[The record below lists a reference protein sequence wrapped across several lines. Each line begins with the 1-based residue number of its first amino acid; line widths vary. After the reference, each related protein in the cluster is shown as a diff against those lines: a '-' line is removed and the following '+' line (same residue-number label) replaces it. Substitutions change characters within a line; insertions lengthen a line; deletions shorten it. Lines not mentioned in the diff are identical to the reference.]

1 MAVRETYQHRLG
13 RKPEGSWMNLS
24 RLFFSLLISTVALAN
39 TPKVEKLAA
48 ALEDTKQAV
57 VQEDVKQRKIMSSLF
72 DINRKMKRIVT
83 ERSDLVQE
91 RMLLET
97 TTSDLSR
104 KISEIEEKLKS
115 QKSFLRERLAF
126 IYRFGGQ
133 GVFRTLFSSTS
144 SAHLER
150 NLKILG
156 IVAKRDLELIKDY
169 SGTVADLGKKKNRL
183 QNRLEH
189 LRQLEKNIRDKEEKL
204 TLENGYK
211 NRILDGIRKSKKFA
225 MAKLQGLRA
234 KSLQMAMND
243 DSGVFDLLF
252 RPSFFEQKGELP
264 KPLEGQIVQNFGLI
278 RDEENNLTMSHK
290 GLFIS
295 ATSGAEIKSVFDGKV
310 AFSGEIPGFGQT
322 LVIDHGDHYY
332 TVYGNNQE
340 ILVTEGEEVQQSQKI
355 ASVGRNF
362 ETQRSG
368 LYFEIRHFSEPYDPR
383 LWLKGSRQ

>member
-1 MAVRETYQHRLG
+1 MRFAKGVAFLLSLVIFQTAVA
-13 RKPEGSWMNLS
+13 S
-24 RLFFSLLISTVALAN
+24 
-39 TPKVEKLAA
+39 TPKVEKLVED
-48 ALEDTKQAV
+48 LETTKKAV
-57 VQEDVKQRKIMSSLF
+57 VEEDVKQRKIMSSLF

-83 ERSDLVQE
+83 ERGDLVQE

-97 TTSDLSR
+97 TTSDLSK
-104 KISEIEEKLKS
+104 KILEIEDKVKS
-115 QKSFLRERLAF
+115 QKSFLRERLSF

-150 NLKILG
+150 NLKVLG
-156 IVAKRDLELIKDY
+156 IIAKRDLDLIKDY
-169 SGTVADLGKKKNRL
+169 SGTVADLGKKKERL
-183 QNRLEH
+183 QSRLEH
-189 LRQLEKNIRDKEEKL
+189 LRKLEKNIREKEDKL
-204 TLENGYK
+204 TFENSYK

-234 KSLQMAMND
+234 KSVQMAMND

-252 RPSFFEQKGELP
+252 RPSFFEQKGLLP
-264 KPLEGQIVQNFGLI
+264 NPVEGPVVQNFGLI
-278 RDEENNLTMSHK
+278 RDEENNLTLSHK

-295 ATSGAEIKSVFDGKV
+295 ASTGAEIKSVFNGKV
-310 AFSGEIPGFGQT
+310 AFSGALPGFGQT

-332 TVYGNNQE
+332 SVYGNNQK
-340 ILVTEGEEVQQSQKI
+340 ILVQEGEEVQQSQKI
-355 ASVGRNF
+355 ASVGRNL
-362 ETQRSG
+362 ETQRTG